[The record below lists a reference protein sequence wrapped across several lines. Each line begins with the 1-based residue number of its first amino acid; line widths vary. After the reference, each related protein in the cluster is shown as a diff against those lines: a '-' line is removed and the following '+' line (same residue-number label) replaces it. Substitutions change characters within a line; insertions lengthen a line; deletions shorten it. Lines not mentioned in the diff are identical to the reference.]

1 MSVAQTF
8 ADQHILVTG
17 AGSGIGRAIALR
29 LAAHGAR
36 LTLVARRIEPLR
48 VTAERCGGAALV
60 RGADIRDR
68 ASVEAAFDAACER
81 HGPLFALVAGSGIGG
96 PNKDGATDR
105 FEDLVATNLTGTY
118 FCLRAAQGRLAPG
131 PGARHLLV
139 ISSVLARLGVP
150 GYSGYCASKAGLLGL
165 VRSFAA
171 ELAERDVQV
180 NALLPGWVET
190 DMAKDGLADMAR
202 EGGISPAEAR
212 ARALSAVPLR
222 RMSTPEEIA
231 GVVAW
236 LLSPDGRGLTG
247 ACLDVNNGAVMS

>member
-1 MSVAQTF
+1 
-8 ADQHILVTG
+8 
-17 AGSGIGRAIALR
+17 
-29 LAAHGAR
+29 
-36 LTLVARRIEPLR
+36 
-48 VTAERCGGAALV
+48 
-60 RGADIRDR
+60 
-68 ASVEAAFDAACER
+68 
-81 HGPLFALVAGSGIGG
+81 
-96 PNKDGATDR
+96 
-105 FEDLVATNLTGTY
+105 
-118 FCLRAAQGRLAPG
+118 
-131 PGARHLLV
+131 V
-139 ISSVLARLGVP
+139 ISSILARLGVP

-171 ELAERDVQV
+171 ELAERGVQV

-190 DMAKDGLADMAR
+190 DMAREGLEGMAR
-202 EGGISPAEAR
+202 ADAISLSEAR